1 MCFPLPKYDSDG
13 FPGYASLS
21 GQFCEEEILCLEWMP
36 VFVHS
41 YRRRFAADA
50 GRAQVGPAV
59 IAGVLLVRA
68 GFLKSENK

>member
-1 MCFPLPKYDSDG
+1 
-13 FPGYASLS
+13 
-21 GQFCEEEILCLEWMP
+21 MP

-50 GRAQVGPAV
+50 ERVQVGPAV